1 MHDRLFAHQD
11 QLEAEELLDHAAALG
26 LDLGRFAQDLGDGTF
41 AQRVRDDVASAEASG
56 VTGTPTFF
64 VNGVRHDGPTDTD
77 ALAAALLGS
86 DPRGGTRQPLP
97 DPVAASSRARIY
109 SPPAVLPGIEGLE
122 ETPENSSSPR
132 LSAEHLAAFRRAG
145 RRQPMVKGQ
154 VLLRAGAPEFDFFV
168 VLEGAIAVV
177 EGPLDGLADGERPRV
192 VAVNGP
198 GRFFG
203 GLNMLAGQRPV
214 RSLVAARPGEVLV
227 FSLEQLRA
235 LFSRNRELG
244 ELVTRS
250 FLLRRAMLI
259 GQASVLRVIGDR
271 RWPAS
276 GELAALLAERDIPHQ
291 WLDPADDPAAQRMWA
306 EVGTDGRK
314 VPVVV
319 APDGR
324 VLVDPTADDLARAA
338 AGAAARDL
346 TTT

>member
-11 QLEAEELLDHAAALG
+11 QLEAEQLLDHAAALG

-56 VTGTPTFF
+56 VSGTPTFF
-64 VNGVRHDGPTDTD
+64 VNGVRHDGPAGTD

-86 DPRGGTRQPLP
+86 DPRGDTRQPLP
-97 DPVAASSRARIY
+97 EVAVVPPARIY
-109 SPPAVLPGIEGLE
+109 SPPAVLPVIDGLE
-122 ETPENSSSPR
+122 ETPENGSSPR
-132 LSAEHLAAFRRAG
+132 LSEEHLAVFRRAG

-177 EGPLDGLADGERPRV
+177 EGPLDGLAHGQRPRV

-214 RSLVAARPGEVLV
+214 RSLVAARTGEVLV
-227 FSLEQLRA
+227 LTLEQLRA
-235 LFSRNRELG
+235 LFARNRGLG

-259 GQASVLRVIGDR
+259 GQASGLRVIGDR

-276 GELAALLAERDIPHQ
+276 AALAELLAERSVPHQ

-306 EVGTDGRK
+306 EVGADGRK
-314 VPVVV
+314 DPVVL

-324 VLVDPTADDLARAA
+324 VLVDPTAEDLARAA